1 MSGVKQKYG
10 LPGAYEGKPFVH
22 AWEYLDKDGKPLGA
36 VGRYQIGDKK
46 AYPPYFKRNGAKWLL
61 GIDSNPRPIYGLD
74 KLAGHPKDKAVFIT
88 EGEKSAAALQNIGC
102 CAVSGL
108 GGAQS
113 GHLADWTPLND
124 YKAVYILPDN
134 NQPGEDYAKAV
145 YQALMQLANPPLVKL
160 LRLPELPDGGDI
172 VDWLL
177 AWGIE
182 WDGYSGIPKKDR
194 DELKKELHDELKL
207 NSVDVPA
214 EWGLAGLAGA
224 PNTLLDWGKP
234 GAIETK
240 TPPVQALNSEMIP
253 EPFRDWLA
261 DVSHRMQTPP
271 DFATVSA
278 IVVAASIIGAG
289 CAIRPKRVDDWEA
302 IPNLWGACIGRPSVV
317 LKSPSM
323 KESMALLD
331 RLQGEYGKRFQ
342 DEKAAAEFDKM
353 ANDALLDDV
362 KNKLKSTA
370 KGKGSDAVV
379 KGDDLQKL
387 KADYLELTQ
396 SAESEPTRRMFKT
409 NETSVQS
416 MTLLQSQN
424 PRGILVE
431 RDELTGLLAKWETEQ
446 GQEERN
452 YFLQGFNGN
461 GSYTDF
467 KIGRGLIEAPNIC
480 ISLLG
485 GIQPDKLKRY
495 LYQAMRGNND
505 GLMQRLQLA
514 VWPDE
519 PKDWAL
525 IDSLP
530 NKTAKQ
536 RAYDIIRSLDEL
548 DFIRYGA
555 AKEDYDERPY
565 FRFDDAG
572 QAVFNQWLTELQT
585 VKIQQEENPMM
596 VEHLGKFRSL
606 MPSLALIFHCI
617 DIADGKA
624 SGHVSAQAAR
634 LAVRWC
640 DYLESHARRIYAMAE
655 SPEHEAAVRLA
666 GKIKAKALISPFTCK
681 VVYDK
686 GWHGLKDKEEVTA
699 ACNILIDENWLVMTR
714 KPVIKSGGRPPLPE
728 YHINPV
734 FL

>member
-1 MSGVKQKYG
+1 MSGIKQKYG

-36 VGRYQIGDKK
+36 VGRYQTGDKK

-61 GIDSNPRPIYGLD
+61 GIDLKPRPIFGLD
-74 KLAGHPKDKAVFIT
+74 RLAAHPKDKAVFIN
-88 EGEKSAAALQNIGC
+88 EGEKASAALQSIGC

-113 GHLADWTPLND
+113 GHLADWTPLNG
-124 YKAVYILPDN
+124 YKTVYILPDN
-134 NQPGEDYAKAV
+134 NLPGEDYAKAV
-145 YQALMQLANPPLVKL
+145 YQALMQIENPPLVKL
-160 LRLPELPDGGDI
+160 LRLPGLPDGGDI

-182 WDGYSGIPKKDR
+182 WDGYSCIPETDR

-214 EWGLAGLAGA
+214 ECDLAGLAGA

-234 GAIETK
+234 GIIETK
-240 TPPVQALNSEMIP
+240 TPPVQALDSEMIP

-278 IVVAASIIGAG
+278 IVVTASVIGAG
-289 CAIRPKRVDDWEA
+289 CAIRPKQLDDWEV
-302 IPNLWGACIGRPSVV
+302 IPNLWGAIIAPPS
-317 LKSPSM
+317 KKKTPTMS
-323 KESMALLD
+323 EATGLLD

-353 ANDALLDDV
+353 ANDAMLDDV

-387 KADYLELTQ
+387 KIDYLELTQ
-396 SAESEPTRRMFKT
+396 NAATEPTRRMFKT

-416 MTLLQSQN
+416 MTVLQSQN
-424 PRGILVE
+424 PRGLLVE
-431 RDELTGLLAKWETEQ
+431 RDELTGLLVKWETEQ
-446 GQEERN
+446 GQEERI
-452 YFLQGFNGN
+452 YFLQGFNGS
-461 GSYTDF
+461 GSYVDF
-467 KIGRGLIEAPNIC
+467 KIGRGLTEARNVC

-514 VWPDE
+514 VWPDVQTQWE
-519 PKDWAL
+519 YVDKPTNKADKD
-525 IDSLP
+525 
-530 NKTAKQ
+530 
-536 RAYDIIRSLDEL
+536 RAYSIIKALAEL
-548 DFIRYGA
+548 DFIQYGA
-555 AKEDYDERPY
+555 KQGEYDERPY

-572 QAVFNQWLTELQT
+572 QAVFVGWLTDLQA
-585 VKIQQEENPMM
+585 VKLPNEENPLMN
-596 VEHLGKFRSL
+596 EHLSKFEKL

-617 DIADGKA
+617 DVADGKA
-624 SGHVSAQAAR
+624 SGSVSARAAK

-640 DYLESHARRIYAMAE
+640 EYLESHARRIYAMAE

-666 GKIKAKALISPFTCK
+666 SKIKAKALTSPFTCK

-686 GWHGLKDKEEVTA
+686 GWHGLKDKAEVTA
-699 ACNILIDENWLVMTR
+699 ACNILVDENWLVMTR

-728 YHINPV
+728 YHINPI